1 MAKREAKRRE
11 EEMKA
16 NLGKSDKSNSNNAY
30 TLPVQ
35 AQVPTV
41 QEILNNSQTGS
52 LPSYYVE
59 EQRGVSVQP
68 IMFNF

>member
-1 MAKREAKRRE
+1 MAKKEAKRRE

-16 NLGKSDKSNSNNAY
+16 NLGKSDKNNNAY

-41 QEILNNSQTGS
+41 QEILNNSQTG
-52 LPSYYVE
+52 
-59 EQRGVSVQP
+59 
-68 IMFNF
+68 